1 MEQDED
7 IAKYAQFISLQEE
20 KKDKEKDKE
29 KDDEEDENQSS
40 NLSSPAINLLSPSVA
55 PGPTPPGELRI
66 DVKKGG
72 MKIPT
77 TVPQAV
83 KSENPMSLGRPGLFS
98 SGMDTYVRT
107 GFPSQTARTVRDVVA
122 QNTLRPMSLAASY
135 IPFNSGQELNE
146 NVKRMKLIV
155 GRLLSKSPH
164 KEEINK
170 MKSEIRGE

>member
-1 MEQDED
+1 MEQDQD
-7 IAKYAQFISLQEE
+7 ILKYAQFISLQEE
-20 KKDKEKDKE
+20 KKDKEKD
-29 KDDEEDENQSS
+29 DEEDDKESS
-40 NLSSPAINLLSPSVA
+40 SLSTPAVNLLSPTLT

-83 KSENPMSLGRPGLFS
+83 KSENPMSLARLGLVS
-98 SGMDTYVRT
+98 SGTDQYLRT
-107 GFPSQTARTVRDVVA
+107 GFPSQTAKTVRDVVA
-122 QNTLRPMSLAASY
+122 QNTLRPMSLTASY

-155 GRLLSKSPH
+155 GRLLSQSPH

-170 MKSEIRGE
+170 MRSEIRGE